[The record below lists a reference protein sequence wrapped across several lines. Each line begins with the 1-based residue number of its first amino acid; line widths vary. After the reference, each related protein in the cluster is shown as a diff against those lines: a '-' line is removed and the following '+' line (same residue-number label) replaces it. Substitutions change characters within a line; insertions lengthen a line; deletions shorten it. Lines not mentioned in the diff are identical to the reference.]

1 VDHQREGACG
11 VMSEA
16 APAVGREFAAA
27 LAAKDFDRIAT
38 QIVDPEID
46 FRGLTPKRAWEASTA
61 EELVAKVL
69 TSWLEET
76 DHVDELV
83 EVETDD
89 FADRHRIGYSMRGH
103 NEDGPFVFEQQ
114 AYFTER
120 NGRIDWMRILCSGF
134 RPV

>member
-1 VDHQREGACG
+1 
-11 VMSEA
+11 MSEA
-16 APAVGREFAAA
+16 APALGRDFAEA

-46 FRGLTPKRAWEASTA
+46 FRGLTPRQAWEASTA
-61 EELVAKVL
+61 EELVANVL

-89 FADRHRIGYSMRGH
+89 FADRHRIGYRMRGH
-103 NEDGPFVFEQQ
+103 NEDGQFTFEQQ

-120 NGRIDWMRILCSGF
+120 DGRIDWMRVVCSGF